1 MDTSYSEQARLL
13 SQFAEAAKQ
22 GKKKFVFVNASIKP
36 HLKLAS
42 TTGTNRNLDIILFSE
57 IEEQYAALAQM
68 LTTLNVPQQA
78 NNVNCNYY
86 DYYKN
91 LLSCTLSDPGF
102 LTSLLQSLDLYGMGV
117 RQGMQHP
124 PQHHHHLVGQGVS
137 PNPIPHANLHQYL
150 TAAAMLNS
158 APFPNDGSG
167 DGPKNKIRNSA

>member
-1 MDTSYSEQARLL
+1 MDNSSYTEQARLL

-22 GKKKFVFVNASIKP
+22 GKK
-36 HLKLAS
+36 
-42 TTGTNRNLDIILFSE
+42 SE
-57 IEEQYAALAQM
+57 VEDQYTALAQM
-68 LTTLNVPQQA
+68 LTTINPMQQQQA

-91 LLSCTLSDPGF
+91 LLSCTLSDPAF
-102 LTSLLQSLDLYGMGV
+102 LSNLLQSLDLYGLGV
-117 RQGMQHP
+117 RQGMHHP
-124 PQHHHHLVGQGVS
+124 AQHHHHLVGQPIP
-137 PNPIPHANLHQYL
+137 PNPVPHANLHQYL